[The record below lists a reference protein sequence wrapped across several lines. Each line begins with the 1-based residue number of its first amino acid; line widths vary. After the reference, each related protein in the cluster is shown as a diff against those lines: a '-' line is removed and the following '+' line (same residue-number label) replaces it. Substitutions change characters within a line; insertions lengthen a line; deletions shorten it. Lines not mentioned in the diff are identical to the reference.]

1 MAYDEGLAQRI
12 RERLGDP
19 PGDRPA
25 LTEKRMFGGLS
36 FLLRGN
42 MTVGV
47 VGDELIA
54 RVGPEAA
61 EAALARPEAR
71 PMDFTGRPMR
81 GWVTVGG
88 PALAEDPVLEY
99 WITTAL
105 AFAETLPPK

>member
-1 MAYDEGLAQRI
+1 MAYDEGLAHRI
-12 RERLGDP
+12 RECLSELRGD
-19 PGDRPA
+19 GTA

-54 RVGPEAA
+54 RVGQETA
-61 EAALARPEAR
+61 EGALARPEAR

-88 PALAEDPVLEY
+88 LGPGRGPGPGVLDHHGAGVRRHPPA
-99 WITTAL
+99 
-105 AFAETLPPK
+105 